1 MARFVI
7 GDVQGCFDELELLLA
22 RLAFDPAKDRL
33 LFVGDLVNR
42 GPKSLEV
49 LRWVTTHADCV
60 RTVLGNHD
68 LHLLAVAA
76 GISKRK
82 PGDTLDGILAH
93 PQCAAFCD
101 WLRFQP
107 LIIDLDS
114 ALVVHAGIWPGWT
127 KAKAL
132 EQAAAVE
139 AVLRGADWQSFL
151 EQMYGN
157 HPAHWDEA
165 KSRIDKLRFTVN
177 ACTRMRFVDQ
187 NFNLQL
193 KFKGEVE
200 NAPAGLYP
208 WFDAPGRK
216 PVPRPLIGHWSALG
230 LRLLDNVWATDTG
243 CIWGGALTAVN
254 IDTAEVFQQ
263 PALASYQEVA
273 EG

>member
-7 GDVQGCFDELELLLA
+7 GDVQGCFDELELLLGK
-22 RLAFDPAKDRL
+22 LAFDPASDQIW
-33 LFVGDLVNR
+33 FVGDLVNR
-42 GPKSLEV
+42 GPRSLEV
-49 LRWVTTHADCV
+49 LRWVTTHPGAV

-76 GISKRK
+76 GIAKRK
-82 PGDTLDGILAH
+82 PGDTLDAILAH

-107 LIIDLDS
+107 LMIDLDT
-114 ALVVHAGIWPGWT
+114 AVVVHAGIWPGWS

-132 EQAAAVE
+132 EQAASVE
-139 AVLRGADWQSFL
+139 AVLRGDDWRAFL

-157 HPAHWDEA
+157 QPAHWDEA

-177 ACTRMRFVDQ
+177 ACTRMRFVDAH
-187 NFNLQL
+187 FNLQL
-193 KFKGEVE
+193 KFKGELA
-200 NAPAGLYP
+200 NAPTGLYP
-208 WFDAPGRK
+208 WFEVPGRK
-216 PVPRPLIGHWSALG
+216 GTSRALIGHWSALG
-230 LRLLDNVWATDTG
+230 LRLLDSVWATDTG

-254 IDTAEVFQQ
+254 IDTAEVFSQ
-263 PALASYQEVA
+263 PALASYQQVE